1 MFYFEGK
8 DYTQVARE
16 LKLSIN
22 TIRVQ
27 KARAL
32 AILKRQPGL
41 SFILLAFPVSASLFF

>member
-8 DYTQVARE
+8 DYSQIAEE
-16 LKLSIN
+16 LGLSIN

-32 AILKRQPGL
+32 AILRQHPGL
-41 SFILLAFPVSASLFF
+41 TLFFLASFALVS